1 MTVTR
6 LVIILMAG
14 LLITD
19 HEFGNGRL
27 VDSMSTQAVELGYS
41 LESAFTK
48 IVRRISP

>member
-19 HEFGNGRL
+19 QKFGNGRL
-27 VDSMSTQAVELGYS
+27 VDSMSTQAVELGHS
-41 LESAFTK
+41 LENTFSK